1 MNNLRSIIYNPHF
14 IARYCLYKKIKKHSP
29 LLKGM
34 LLDIGCGRKPYKK
47 ILTRVEKYIGIE
59 VPDSYSKNE
68 EIDIYANALELPFKD
83 NVFDCILSTQVLE
96 HIPKPD
102 VFLKEAYRVLKSG
115 GILLLTT
122 SLTWPLHEEPY
133 DYFRYTKYGLKKL
146 AGRNGFEIIRI
157 EKTTG
162 TILSLGQLLSDYISN
177 QAKTAIL
184 KYPVLLFC
192 CLIQILTII
201 LGFLTMNSG
210 KLTLD
215 YMLLARKRTINQRDL
230 ETKQLDKILC
240 CPKCRSDLKF
250 GSDVECKSCGTRYQI
265 INNRPVFTKG
275 RK

>member
-47 ILTRVEKYIGIE
+47 IFKKVERYVGID
-59 VPDSYSKNE
+59 VPDTFSDNK
-68 EIDIYANALELPFKD
+68 EIDIYADALELPLK
-83 NVFDCILSTQVLE
+83 NNSFDCILSTETLE
-96 HIPKPD
+96 HIPQPD
-102 VFLKEAYRVLKSG
+102 LFFKEVNRVLKSQ
-115 GILLLTT
+115 GILLLTAPQ
-122 SLTWPLHEEPY
+122 TWPLHEEPF
-133 DYFRYTKYGLKKL
+133 DYFRYTEYGLKQL
-146 AGRNGFEIIRI
+146 AGAAGFEIIKI

-162 TILSLGQLLSDYISN
+162 TVLTLGQLLSDYISTL
-177 QAKTAIL
+177 ARITIL
-184 KYPVLLFC
+184 KYPVLLLC
-192 CLIQILTII
+192 GLVQILTII
-201 LGFLTMNSG
+201 LGFLTLNSG

-215 YMLLARKRTINQRDL
+215 YVLLARKRTINQRDL